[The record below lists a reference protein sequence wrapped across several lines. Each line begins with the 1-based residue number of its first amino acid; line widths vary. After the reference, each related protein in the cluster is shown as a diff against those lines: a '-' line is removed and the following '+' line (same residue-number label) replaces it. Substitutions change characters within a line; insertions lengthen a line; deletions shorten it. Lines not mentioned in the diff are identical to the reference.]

1 MKKTLLAATIL
12 GAFACAASAANVQVY
27 GLIDTSLSFVHSDAD
42 ISGEDSKN
50 SFTMENAEQFG
61 SRFGLR
67 GSEDLGNGM
76 KVSFVLESGFE
87 SDTGALDTKQRGR
100 LFGRESNV
108 TVSGGFGDVTFGLI
122 PIFGSVL
129 GANGLFRAL
138 DPVTANYTV
147 GFGSG
152 FATAS
157 SMTRV
162 DNAISYKTPTFA
174 GFTGYAMYSFK
185 VNGKDGAGQEGDGST
200 DRYASLAVRYQQ
212 GPLEAVLIADQTR
225 YGNDQY
231 RGLDDGSTVTF
242 GGNYTLDNG
251 LKLIAFGQWF
261 DSMILSTVARA
272 GVAYDGIM
280 ATTSLV
286 PNSTTDAHKGYG
298 QVDGYGLSFGVN
310 FPLAGGVAKASVN
323 YRDMDNT
330 DNVDFTRWTVA
341 GGYDYPLSKRTTV
354 YAMGGYSQEKVE
366 NHAENKEATPGGYQL
381 VLGLLHRF

>member
-42 ISGEDSKN
+42 ISGVDSKN

-261 DSMILSTVARA
+261 DSMILNTVARA
-272 GVAYDGIM
+272 GVAYDGI
-280 ATTSLV
+280 TELLG
-286 PNSTTDAHKGYG
+286 DAGYG

-366 NHAENKEATPGGYQL
+366 LNDAKNTEATPGGYQL

>member
-242 GGNYTLDNG
+242 GGNYMLDNG

-272 GVAYDGIM
+272 GVAYDGI
-280 ATTSLV
+280 TELLG
-286 PNSTTDAHKGYG
+286 DAGYG

-366 NHAENKEATPGGYQL
+366 LNDAKNTEATPGGYQL

>member
-42 ISGEDSKN
+42 ISGVDSKN

-225 YGNDQY
+225 YGNTDRPDY
-231 RGLDDGSTVTF
+231 DNGSTVTV

-251 LKLIAFGQWF
+251 LKFIAFGQWF
-261 DSMILSTVARA
+261 DSMDLSARA
-272 GVAYDGIM
+272 RGGVAADGIV
-280 ATTSLV
+280 AIAG
-286 PNSTTDAHKGYG
+286 DYG

-366 NHAENKEATPGGYQL
+366 NHVENKEATPGGYQL

>member
-42 ISGEDSKN
+42 SSDVDSKN

-231 RGLDDGSTVTF
+231 RGFDDGSTVTF

-272 GVAYDGIM
+272 GVAYDGI
-280 ATTSLV
+280 TELLG
-286 PNSTTDAHKGYG
+286 DAGYG

-366 NHAENKEATPGGYQL
+366 LNDAKNTEATPGGYQL

>member
-42 ISGEDSKN
+42 ISGVDSKN

-225 YGNDQY
+225 YGNTDRPDY
-231 RGLDDGSTVTF
+231 DNGSTVTV

-251 LKLIAFGQWF
+251 LKFIAFGQWF
-261 DSMILSTVARA
+261 DSMDLSARA
-272 GVAYDGIM
+272 RGGVAADGIV
-280 ATTSLV
+280 AIAG
-286 PNSTTDAHKGYG
+286 DYG

-354 YAMGGYSQEKVE
+354 YAMSGYSQEKVE
-366 NHAENKEATPGGYQL
+366 NHVENKEATPGGYQL

>member
-42 ISGEDSKN
+42 ISGVDSKN

-108 TVSGGFGDVTFGLI
+108 TVSGDFGDVTFGLI

-157 SMTRV
+157 MMTRV

-185 VNGKDGAGQEGDGST
+185 MNSITDNGQEGDGSS
-200 DRYASLAVRYQQ
+200 DRYASLAARYQQ
-212 GPLEAVLIADQTR
+212 GPLEAVIIADHTR
-225 YGNDQY
+225 YGNTDHPDY
-231 RGLDDGSTVTF
+231 DNGSTVTV

-251 LKLIAFGQWF
+251 LKFIAFGQWF
-261 DSMILSTVARA
+261 DSMYLSARA
-272 GVAYDGIM
+272 RGGVAADGIV
-280 ATTSLV
+280 AIAG
-286 PNSTTDAHKGYG
+286 DYG

-323 YRDMDNT
+323 YRDMENDTTNF
-330 DNVDFTRWTVA
+330 DFTRWTVA

-366 NHAENKEATPGGYQL
+366 NNTTNKEATPGGYQL